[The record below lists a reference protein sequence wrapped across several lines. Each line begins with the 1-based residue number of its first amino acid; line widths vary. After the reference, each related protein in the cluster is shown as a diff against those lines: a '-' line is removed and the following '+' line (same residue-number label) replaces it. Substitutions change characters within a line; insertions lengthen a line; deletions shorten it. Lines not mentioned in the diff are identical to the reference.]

1 VNGKMHHEW
10 LHHFLMGR
18 SDLDIDHIDG
28 DGTNNQRENLR
39 MVTTR
44 ENAQNRHN
52 GVGCGRS
59 GVRNVSWDKRRG
71 RWKVELRIGGKTR
84 WFGAFTTVEEA
95 AVVAEEK
102 RRQYY
107 RGAS

>member
-1 VNGKMHHEW
+1 MRHEW

-84 WFGAFTTVEEA
+84 WFGAFATVEEA